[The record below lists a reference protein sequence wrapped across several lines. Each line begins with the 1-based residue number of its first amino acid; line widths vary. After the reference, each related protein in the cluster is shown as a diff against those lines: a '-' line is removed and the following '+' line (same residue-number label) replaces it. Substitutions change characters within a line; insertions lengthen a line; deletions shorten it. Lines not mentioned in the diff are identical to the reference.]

1 MNLEDGKISCHNP
14 SHQSPPKNTFT
25 HPNLGSTY
33 LTTGWK
39 SIHTPSEGWIRT
51 PSIIKER
58 ICGYRLHKSSQQIL
72 HQSSASSGRRLAEE
86 ALPWFLQGLFRAKA
100 QVSFVLKIPKKPVS
114 KGMDFI
120 VKESLRAVSFCL
132 HCFGCL
138 ERFNILSS
146 CFNLSVFIVLAEKI
160 WFKEI
165 PADLPFPTSFPFQTC
180 LPETM
185 DLKDAIL
192 TQQKCTRHCW
202 KLTSEAESWP
212 YNKGVYV
219 LYPSN
224 SRLMEKYHCKGSWY
238 KKAYSVYI
246 TQCS

>member
-1 MNLEDGKISCHNP
+1 MDTGYTNPPNKYSKIICFQLCALRKKPCHDFCKAFFELKLR
-14 SHQSPPKNTFT
+14 SVLSEMYQ
-25 HPNLGSTY
+25 
-33 LTTGWK
+33 K
-39 SIHTPSEGWIRT
+39 S
-51 PSIIKER
+51 
-58 ICGYRLHKSSQQIL
+58 Q
-72 HQSSASSGRRLAEE
+72 
-86 ALPWFLQGLFRAKA
+86 RAK
-100 QVSFVLKIPKKPVS
+100 
-114 KGMDFI
+114 MDFI

-202 KLTSEAESWP
+202 KLTSEAES
-212 YNKGVYV
+212 
-219 LYPSN
+219 
-224 SRLMEKYHCKGSWY
+224 
-238 KKAYSVYI
+238 
-246 TQCS
+246 